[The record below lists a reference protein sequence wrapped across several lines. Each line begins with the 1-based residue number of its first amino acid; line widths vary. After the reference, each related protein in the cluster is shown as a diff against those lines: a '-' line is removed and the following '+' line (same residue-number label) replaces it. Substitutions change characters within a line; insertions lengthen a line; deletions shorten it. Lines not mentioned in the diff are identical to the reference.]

1 MTEKKLPVALQAEK
15 VVVKLDKFNAQIV
28 ELEKKF
34 GWDDEKLDAM
44 LVHVDEKAV
53 VEGAKKTCTQLRTA
67 ITAEHKEQKAPY
79 LAVTRALD
87 GALKTAIEKVKKIEA
102 PLDAAVLRR
111 KKADEE
117 AAKKAQAEKQSAA
130 EAEIAR
136 LKAKLRE
143 AGVDEEE
150 IERDFEEKSIIFTVD
165 TATQVKNLKALIGAK
180 QFKELQFD
188 DHGQPYVLKVTV
200 TRDKYDEDC

>member
-1 MTEKKLPVALQAEK
+1 MTEKKLPVVLQPEK

-53 VEGAKKTCTQLRTA
+53 VEGAKKTCTQLRTT
-67 ITAEHKEQKAPY
+67 ITGVHKEQKAPY

-87 GALKTAIEKVKKIEA
+87 AALKEAIESVKKIEA

-117 AAKKAQAEKQSAA
+117 AAQKAQAKKQTEA
-130 EAEIAR
+130 EAEIER

-143 AGVDEEE
+143 VGVEEEE
-150 IERDFEEKSIIFTVD
+150 IEREFEDKSIILTID
-165 TATQVKNLKALIGAK
+165 TATQVKHLKALIGPK
-180 QFKELQFD
+180 HFRELQFD